1 MLGLKLNHVSKR
13 GHLWPVR
20 ILKLAFYPRFASEVL
35 QFSVLSE
42 WPTKFNDLSGD
53 VGQRG
58 PYSPYKLSYLLLY
71 MWQNMIFISFF
82 IITIHKRCE
91 MNCAEHSTFD
101 AIASRHVACCVQWS
115 KCAVWAWST
124 MLWLCYSLCRTTIH
138 QAIPGS
144 LGGTLCVSDTG
155 DDLAS
160 LIRTHLKVTLRHRN
174 EKCVTSYQSKQ
185 LSQQTTPEC
194 VMWLP
199 TLSAPRWLD
208 CFTLLLVRHLADVSC
223 FLAKDVE
230 QTTRWSK
237 VKLLH
242 C

>member
-1 MLGLKLNHVSKR
+1 MWNELCR
-13 GHLWPVR
+13 
-20 ILKLAFYPRFASEVL
+20 AFYLWCHCIKTCCLLRPVIKMCSLSLVNHAMTVL
-35 QFSVLSE
+35 QSM
-42 WPTKFNDLSGD
+42 
-53 VGQRG
+53 
-58 PYSPYKLSYLLLY
+58 SY
-71 MWQNMIFISFF
+71 N
-82 IITIHKRCE
+82 
-91 MNCAEHSTFD
+91 NP
-101 AIASRHVACCVQWS
+101 
-115 KCAVWAWST
+115 
-124 MLWLCYSLCRTTIH
+124 
-138 QAIPGS
+138 PGHPRKP
-144 LGGTLCVSDTG
+144 GGTLCVSDTG